1 MIEAFITAG
10 VLAVLVVSM
19 LRSSKKMNLITQLHA
34 IIIVALA
41 GYVLSRP
48 GLPVYLWSRN
58 LFLDAFSAYE
68 ILLAGIMFWL
78 AALYARGY
86 NESLI
91 NAGELDPKN
100 VRLFYA
106 AFNGLLFSMVL
117 AFSANDLAL
126 LWIFAELST
135 VMSALLIILLNAKE
149 NIVAAMK
156 YVFITSIAMV
166 FSFLGLILLFAL
178 TRLGDGYGTLK
189 WDLLMQNAG
198 NLPPQLFMV
207 SFSLLFIGFAAKA
220 GLAPFHIWLPA
231 AHSKAPSNVS
241 AILSSSVIS
250 VGIYALVRVFSLARQ
265 NDGVYPFASGLLII
279 FGVITVAIA
288 ALSMIV
294 RTNLKKLIA
303 FSSVEGMGIM
313 ALGIGLGSHVGLY
326 WVLFLIGVHSLVKAL
341 MFFSAGI
348 IQRQYHSAK
357 ADSIHSLFILQPLP
371 AMGLV
376 IGSLALIGAPLL
388 PLFLP
393 KLFILSQLASRSI
406 VLLFIVLVMLVIAAT
421 AFVMFLLR
429 IIVPREKLP
438 ARYFVPLS
446 MRSPVIILLVIVLI
460 IGLII
465 PDSLDKVLER
475 IVGQLGW

>member
-1 MIEAFITAG
+1 M
-10 VLAVLVVSM
+10 
-19 LRSSKKMNLITQLHA
+19 
-34 IIIVALA
+34 
-41 GYVLSRP
+41 
-48 GLPVYLWSRN
+48 
-58 LFLDAFSAYE
+58 
-68 ILLAGIMFWL
+68 
-78 AALYARGY
+78 
-86 NESLI
+86 
-91 NAGELDPKN
+91 
-100 VRLFYA
+100 
-106 AFNGLLFSMVL
+106 
-117 AFSANDLAL
+117 
-126 LWIFAELST
+126 
-135 VMSALLIILLNAKE
+135 
-149 NIVAAMK
+149 
-156 YVFITSIAMV
+156 
-166 FSFLGLILLFAL
+166 
-178 TRLGDGYGTLK
+178 
-189 WDLLMQNAG
+189 
-198 NLPPQLFMV
+198 
-207 SFSLLFIGFAAKA
+207 
-220 GLAPFHIWLPA
+220 APFHIWLPA